1 MASRTQHLSADAR
14 RAVTVQAVVALAAAG
29 NPSAITTADIAGQ
42 MGVTQGALFRHFS
55 NKEAVWQAVM
65 EWVRDHL
72 LARIDLA
79 VDGLDSP
86 LSALEALFLAHID
99 FVCEFPGVPRMI
111 FGELQHPQPTPAK
124 QVVRELLQQY
134 RGRVQRLLEQARD
147 HGQVPATLDHDSAT
161 ALFIGT
167 VQGLV
172 MQSLLAGDVMHI
184 RTTAPGAFAL
194 YLRGIRSPS

>member
-55 NKEAVWQAVM
+55 NKEAIWQAVM

-124 QVVRELLQQY
+124 QVVRDLIQQY
-134 RGRVQRLLEQARD
+134 RGRVQGLLERARD
-147 HGQVPATLDHDSAT
+147 NGQVPATLDHDSAT

-172 MQSLLAGDVMHI
+172 MQSLLSGDVMHI

-194 YLRGIRSPS
+194 YLRGIRSAS